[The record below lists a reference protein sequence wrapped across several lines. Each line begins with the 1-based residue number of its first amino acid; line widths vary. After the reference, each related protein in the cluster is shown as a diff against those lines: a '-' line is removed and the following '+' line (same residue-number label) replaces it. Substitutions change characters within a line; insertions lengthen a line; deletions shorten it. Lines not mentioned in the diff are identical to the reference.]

1 MPEESKFFSTK
12 RIIFTFLILIVLVLS
27 LWYVYS
33 VYPTGGIRYFDKNS
47 DLGDALGILGLTAI
61 ILVYSRSI
69 FKLLVQKGTFSKRL
83 EPLEP
88 KGIHIET
95 FMKKILRI
103 LNVLHPYFGAIA
115 VVAIFLH
122 CYFTSSFADNLLL
135 LGALFILAWNGIF
148 GFFLKLKYTPSFLRK
163 HSYLVHAQ
171 LFTGI
176 LILILAGLG
185 HMILGN

>member
-1 MPEESKFFSTK
+1 MPEENKFFSTK
-12 RIIFTFLILIVLVLS
+12 RIIFIFLILVILVLS

-33 VYPTGGIRYFDKNS
+33 VYPVGGIRYFEKNS
-47 DLGDALGILGLTAI
+47 DIGDALGITGLTAI
-61 ILVYSRSI
+61 ILVYSRSLL
-69 FKLLVQKGTFSKRL
+69 KLLIQKGTFSKRL
-83 EPLEP
+83 EPLEQ
-88 KGIHIET
+88 KGTNVET
-95 FMKKILRI
+95 FMKKILRV

-122 CYFTSSFADNLLL
+122 CYFTSSFADNWLL
-135 LGALFILAWNGIF
+135 LGALFVLAWNGLF
-148 GFFLKLKYTPSFLRK
+148 GLFLKLKYTPSFLRK

-185 HMILGN
+185 HIILGN